1 MPVKLTTTIANIS
14 SMSNSTNR
22 TLYPKWI
29 KQNIGGVLVAGIGPS
44 TITSKVMNLI
54 LNLIHQ
60 EDIKGPMSQSLVTL
74 ARHAKGFSDIR
85 ELGTK
90 IYYDWKIGGSK
101 NDTAVMVLQ
110 GSNDTNNEILK
121 IASVATHRNPSLFMP
136 TQWYSIR

>member
-1 MPVKLTTTIANIS
+1 MDKTKYRRCPSCRYRAEHHYSKSDEFDFKSYPSGRYQGTYVSIIS
-14 SMSNSTNR
+14 
-22 TLYPKWI
+22 YI
-29 KQNIGGVLVAGIGPS
+29 
-44 TITSKVMNLI
+44 
-54 LNLIHQ
+54 
-60 EDIKGPMSQSLVTL
+60 VTL
-74 ARHAKGFSDIR
+74 AWHAKGFSDIR

>member
-1 MPVKLTTTIANIS
+1 L
-14 SMSNSTNR
+14 
-22 TLYPKWI
+22 
-29 KQNIGGVLVAGIGPS
+29 
-44 TITSKVMNLI
+44 
-54 LNLIHQ
+54 
-60 EDIKGPMSQSLVTL
+60 SQSLVTL